1 MKLKRKT
8 SHAIIIAL
16 ILTACIG
23 PTPTRSPISPV
34 PTPHVIIQRIT
45 SKIGLHIVPGR
56 RTGFGLF
63 LMRLASEG
71 VQLSVVKAID
81 DLSPLREVKLYMPN
95 ALTVGRLNSIRDP
108 ITGVSYDLQ
117 AFKPSDF
124 PSASAAAD
132 TYYSLVLPTWLSH
145 SQVDVWETFNEFS
158 SDWGWQ
164 GDFFI
169 EMMKLADRDGF
180 TLSLYAFSTGNP
192 PLDDATINEIAP
204 ALRYAAAHGHYLSL
218 HEYGG
223 VGQGNPD
230 TLRGSYLALRYRQLY
245 AVLLADARP
254 RLIISEAG
262 QAAGFEFIGV
272 QPFIDDLGWY
282 DLQLAE
288 DDYIVGAAMW
298 TLGNYQ
304 RANFQEALPALAD
317 YITSFIPPMPLLPHR
332 VYLPFIE
339 VGR

>member
-1 MKLKRKT
+1 MKTFGKMV
-8 SHAIIIAL
+8 IAL
-16 ILTACIG
+16 LLVACIG
-23 PTPTRSPISPV
+23 PTPTRSPISPIA
-34 PTPHVIIQRIT
+34 TPMIIQRIT

-71 VQLSVVKAID
+71 IQLSVVKAID
-81 DLSPLREVKLYMPN
+81 DLSPLHEVKLYMPS

-124 PSASAAAD
+124 PSARAAAK
-132 TYYSLVLPTWLSH
+132 TYYSLVLPTWTFN

-164 GDFFI
+164 SEFFI
-169 EMMKLADRDGF
+169 EIMKLADRDSF
-180 TLSLYAFSTGNP
+180 TLALYAFSTGNP
-192 PLDDATINEIAP
+192 PLDSATINEIAP
-204 ALRYAAAHGHYLSL
+204 ALQYAAAHGHYLSL

-223 VGQGNPD
+223 VGAGNPD

-245 AVLLADARP
+245 AMLPADARP

-262 QAAGFEFIGV
+262 QSAGFEFIGV
-272 QPFIDDLGWY
+272 QPFIDDVGWY

-288 DDYIVGAAMW
+288 DGYIVGAAMW

-317 YITSFIPPMPLLPHR
+317 YIISLVPLLPYR
-332 VYLPFIE
+332 IYLPFITM
-339 VGR
+339 GRET

>member
-1 MKLKRKT
+1 MANKT
-8 SHAIIIAL
+8 ICIAVVL
-16 ILTACIG
+16 LVIACVG
-23 PTPTRSPISPV
+23 PIPTRSPISPIS
-34 PTPHVIIQRIT
+34 TPHVIQRTT

-71 VQLSVVKAID
+71 IQLSVVKAID

-117 AFKPSDF
+117 AFKPNDF
-124 PSASAAAD
+124 PSARTAAE

-158 SDWGWQ
+158 SDYGWQ

-180 TLSLYAFSTGNP
+180 TLALYAFSAGNP
-192 PLDDATINEIAP
+192 PLDSTTINEIAP
-204 ALRYAAAHGHYLSL
+204 ALRYAATHGHYLSL

-223 VGQGNPD
+223 VGAGNPD
-230 TLRGSYLALRYRQLY
+230 TLRGSTLALRYRQLY
-245 AVLLADARP
+245 ATLPTDARP

-288 DDYIVGAAMW
+288 DGYAVGAAMW

-304 RANFQEALPALAD
+304 HANFQEALPALAD
-317 YITSFIPPMPLLPHR
+317 YIISFTLPMPPLPHR
-332 VYLPFIE
+332 VYLPIIE
-339 VGR
+339 ADR